1 MADLDYLEGG
11 YTPPKKSTTTEGGS
25 LEDYAVSANIFGM
38 SYYHPETNTNVDT
51 YKDNWDADRKVEI
64 FKGLKTPQEY
74 SLLNTSFSEEHYN
87 LQKAKSTI
95 AREAEARIQNDNPIM
110 QFTGQA
116 GMSLLDPTIMA
127 PGTLAFKGSKTLV
140 ALNRI
145 AYGAGTGAGIN
156 MLQESVLSETT
167 ARDAQL
173 GSAAFWGSVIGGGTF
188 AIGPMLS
195 GGKYISSAV
204 VAKAYTEPSIVE
216 KAMSGELKDINYK
229 PGDDF
234 FTYIDDNG
242 IQTKVNIAGVG
253 LEPVQLWKKGEA
265 PAMNKYIQPFVIS
278 PTSRL
283 ARSKYPLFN
292 RIGSMMQSSP
302 IYRTMEGKLFSEGHN
317 SFDVKQEL
325 TSRKGVALKEMFTG
339 HIEAQRNGYKGNFNE
354 YARAINDAIDDLIE
368 ENMNLV
374 YSKIQGEMTFIDA
387 VKQRELDK
395 IVQQGQQD
403 LTNNLKNQI
412 KAGTPLEARRIEM
425 ERLKEVHD
433 TAVAKAQEEYL
444 LKFEASS
451 MDLKNRN
458 FQIRLHELLDEAST
472 NISLKNIDPHLHQG
486 VRGYQ
491 NYVSSYY
498 KTMTDLQMK
507 GVSTSHPML
516 YKTRSWNLD
525 ALAAKSD
532 NELRVIIRKAFINDP
547 MNKLLIKNKRIKPS
561 TVDKRI
567 EEIVQHMR
575 EADLVRMMPD
585 SNVVVPKE
593 MPLGQFLQRRN
604 FNLSDKHLGDLIDRD
619 IRSSMETYN
628 YNMSGRVALQTMFGT
643 DNLQVLQREV
653 VLPAVKQA
661 KEMGA
666 TRKEIDSLSDDFST
680 LFEQILGTHGLPAK
694 PNAWGER
701 ATRMLMKLNYLT
713 FGGGFGINALA
724 DLGVVA
730 FTNGLTNTI
739 KHFGP
744 SLAAI
749 RDMKAQSIKTPW
761 VEQAIALGALSDFY
775 AARALSRFDDMDT
788 MFTQGRAERWL
799 DKGGQVM
806 QNASGLQHITAIEE
820 LMAIGG
826 GTVDIVNTARKFK
839 ETGKLPYGFEER
851 IVRYGLSKEDL
862 TWIASQPLD
871 IQNGYLIDFNWDKWD
886 DKQRMSKFQTAVTKM
901 MNDAVIRGD
910 KTLLP
915 QYMTSANP
923 FMRLMTQFMRYP
935 HIAYERVL
943 LRGASKPDARF
954 MVGAMTSAATM
965 SSIYYIREQALIE
978 AGVIKERDAKYAIYD
993 KFGRF
998 DEEAMARLSQVV
1010 LMKMPQFGIVP
1021 DAIAKGA
1028 ALSGRTMPGRTY
1040 EENPYTAIGGVSAS
1054 RFEML
1059 TKGLKSSFDGE
1070 FDSMDGYYMGKSI
1083 TIFQN
1088 YLQLDQ
1094 VYNPMAKELLK

>member
-1 MADLDYLEGG
+1 MDNTDYLEGG
-11 YTPPKKSTTTEGGS
+11 FTPPKKSTTTEGGS

-51 YKDNWDADRKVEI
+51 YNDSWDNDKKMEV
-64 FKGLKTPQEY
+64 FKGLNTPQEY
-74 SLLNTSFSEEHYN
+74 SLLNTSVSEDHYN
-87 LQKAKSTI
+87 IQKARRAI
-95 AREAEARIQNDNPIM
+95 ASKAEARIQNDNPIM

-116 GMSLLDPTIMA
+116 AMSLLDPTIMA

-156 MLQESVLSETT
+156 MLQESILSETT
-167 ARDAQL
+167 AREAQL
-173 GSAAFWGSVIGGGTF
+173 GSSAFWGSVLGGGTF

-195 GGKYISSAV
+195 GGKYISSKA
-204 VAKAYTEPSIVE
+204 VAKAYTEPSVME
-216 KAMSGELKDINYK
+216 KAMNGELKDSNYK

-234 FTYIDDNG
+234 FTYVNDEG
-242 IQTKVNIAGVG
+242 GQVKVNIAGTG
-253 LEPVQLWKKGEA
+253 IEPSHLWKEGEA
-265 PAMNKYIQPFVIS
+265 PAMNKYIQKFVIS

-283 ARSKYPLFN
+283 ARSTYPLFN
-292 RIGSMMQSSP
+292 RLGTMMQASP
-302 IYRTMEGKLFSEGHN
+302 IYRTMDNKLFSEPTN
-317 SFDVKQEL
+317 AFDVKQKL
-325 TSRKGVALKEMFTG
+325 TADKGLALKEMFTG
-339 HIEAQRNGYKGNFNE
+339 HIEAQRQGYKGNFDE
-354 YARAINDAIDDLIE
+354 YARDINTAIDGLIE
-368 ENMNLV
+368 ENMDLV
-374 YSKIQGEMTFIDA
+374 YARLQGEITFMDA

-395 IVQQGQQD
+395 IVQQGQAD

-412 KAGTPLEARRIEM
+412 KAGTPLHQRAVEM
-425 ERLKEVHD
+425 ERLKDVHN
-433 TAVAKAQEEYL
+433 ASVAKLQEEYL
-444 LKFEASS
+444 VKFNKTA
-451 MDLKNRN
+451 MDLKNSN
-458 FQIRLHELLDEAST
+458 FQTRLHELMDEVSS
-472 NISLKNIDPHLHQG
+472 NISLRNIDPKLHAG
-486 VRGYQ
+486 VKGYQ
-491 NYVSSYY
+491 QYVATYQ
-498 KTMTDLQMK
+498 KKMTDLQMK
-507 GVSTSHPML
+507 GAVNTHPML

-525 ALAAKSD
+525 SIAAKTD
-532 NELRVIIRKAFINDP
+532 EQMFNIIKKAFVNDH
-547 MNKLLIKNKRIKPS
+547 MNKALLKNKRMRAS
-561 TVDKRI
+561 TVDKRVA
-567 EEIVQHMR
+567 EIVEHMK
-575 EADLVRMMPD
+575 EIDLVRMMPD
-585 SNVVVPKE
+585 NNIAAPKE
-593 MPLGQFLQRRN
+593 MPLGQFLQYKN
-604 FNLSDKHLGDLIDRD
+604 YNLNDKYLGDLINRD

-628 YNMSGRVALQTMFGT
+628 YNMSGRVALQTLFGT
-643 DNLQVLQREV
+643 DDLKVLQREV

-661 KEMGA
+661 EEMGA
-666 TRKEIDSLSDDFST
+666 SRKDIASLSDDFST

-724 DLGVVA
+724 DIGVVA

-788 MFTQGRAERWL
+788 MFTQGKAEGWL

-871 IQNGYLIDFNWDKWD
+871 IQNGHLIDFNWSKWD
-886 DKQRMSKFQTAVTKM
+886 DKQRMQKFQTAVTKM

-998 DEEAMARLSQVV
+998 DEEAMTRLSQVV
-1010 LMKMPQFGIVP
+1010 LMKMPQFGVVP
-1021 DAIAKGA
+1021 DVIAKAA

-1059 TKGLKSSFDGE
+1059 TKGLKSTFDGE

-1083 TIFQN
+1083 TPFQN
-1088 YLQLDQ
+1088 FLQLDQ